1 MLPCSQCICRQE
13 ITEYNIVLPDIT
25 TSVRIANSSK
35 YQSSQTTHVC
45 NNALQYPTEKEE
57 NLYNSNTG
65 ISVDHSFTHRTDSKD
80 RKFEICA
87 LMTQYMNK

>member
-1 MLPCSQCICRQE
+1 M
-13 ITEYNIVLPDIT
+13 
-25 TSVRIANSSK
+25 RIANSSK

-57 NLYNSNTG
+57 NLYNNNTG

-87 LMTQYMNK
+87 LMTQYTMYEQMTVSQHNQIVKRDILKI

>member
-1 MLPCSQCICRQE
+1 M
-13 ITEYNIVLPDIT
+13 
-25 TSVRIANSSK
+25 RIANSSK

-57 NLYNSNTG
+57 NPYNNNTD

-87 LMTQYMNK
+87 LMTQYTMYEQMTVSQHNQIVKRDILKI